1 MGNYTIYITD
11 TFKKVFASLD
21 KSEQQWIESIKNKLE
36 EEITGKVLYFEW
48 FREKKYLNKRLYFL
62 IDKPSKKILFISFAS
77 KRDQQE
83 IINEIK
89 KNMHKLMTYLRSL

>member
-1 MGNYTIYITD
+1 MKNYTIYVTD

-21 KSEQQWIESIKNKLE
+21 RSEQQWIENIKNKLE
-36 EEITGKVLYFEW
+36 EEITGKILHFEW

-62 IDKPSKKILFISFAS
+62 IDEPSKKILFVSFAP

-83 IINEIK
+83 IINEVK
-89 KNMHKLMTYLRSL
+89 ANMRELMTYLRSL